1 MGEVLDTRPWIVE
14 NRIKQEVNMD
24 DSDRLSALRAELVK
38 RMGRDRY
45 ELWMGPQTK
54 LEFSAHVL
62 RVGCASTFE
71 LQCVRRH
78 SQASLAES
86 CRSILGEDV
95 RIEYF
100 VRTDETATIQAMTTK
115 LVQQSLL
122 ERASESTALPQSME
136 ERAAMPVTLKQEPPR
151 TEKKQP
157 RSAGTMMA
165 RSTFANFVSGPCNEL
180 AFRTAK
186 TVAERIGHYGPL
198 FLYGPAGIGKT
209 HLLYAIVQHLRKNAS
224 NLRALRFTSEQ
235 FTTEFLDAL
244 QHRTSPSFRH
254 KYRSV
259 DVLLI
264 DDTQFLVGKRAT
276 LDELLVTID
285 SLHERGKQVVLTC
298 DSSPQE
304 LLKVSSELAT
314 RISGGLAVP
323 LEMPDFVT
331 RQALVRKF
339 IAEMHPVIGMA
350 IDDEIVVV
358 IATQV
363 AGSARQLRGAI
374 NRLIV
379 TSEAL
384 RKPLSADLARTILAE
399 YMQQITPAVRL
410 SDIQRAVCDVFGIE
424 PSSLKSPSK
433 TRSVAEPRMLA
444 MWLACNLTRS
454 ALGEISEFFGR
465 RSHSTVI
472 SAQKKIERMVSQGE
486 TIAVANQPCSVEEAI
501 HKVRQ
506 KLRSA

>member
-1 MGEVLDTRPWIVE
+1 
-14 NRIKQEVNMD
+14 MD

-45 ELWMGPQTK
+45 ELWLGPQTK
-54 LEFSAHVL
+54 LELSSHAL
-62 RVGCASTFE
+62 RVGCTSTFE

-78 SQASLAES
+78 SHASLLES
-86 CRSILGEDV
+86 CRCLLGEQV
-95 RIEYF
+95 PIEYF
-100 VRTDETATIQAMTTK
+100 VQADETATTMPAAPK
-115 LVQQSLL
+115 YVQQSLL
-122 ERASESTALPQSME
+122 DGENGATDLPESVNELSLEKSP
-136 ERAAMPVTLKQEPPR
+136 AMPVTLKPVPVPV
-151 TEKKQP
+151 EKKQP
-157 RSAGTMMA
+157 RSAGSMMA
-165 RSTFANFVSGPCNEL
+165 RSTFASFVSGPSNEL
-180 AFRTAK
+180 AYRTAK

-198 FLYGPAGIGKT
+198 FLYGPPGIGKT
-209 HLLYAIVQHLRKNAS
+209 HLLYAIVQHLRKNAAS
-224 NLRALRFTSEQ
+224 LRTLRMTSEQ

-244 QHRTSPSFRH
+244 QHRTSASFRH

-264 DDTQFLVGKRAT
+264 DDIQFLARKRAT
-276 LDELLVTID
+276 LEELLVTID

-304 LLKVSSELAT
+304 LLKLSSELAS

-323 LEMPDFVT
+323 LEMPDFAT

-379 TSEAL
+379 TGEAL
-384 RKPLSADLARTILAE
+384 RKPLTADVARTILAE
-399 YMQQITPAVRL
+399 YMQQITPTVRL
-410 SDIQRAVCDVFGIE
+410 PDIQRAICEVFGVE
-424 PSSLKSPSK
+424 ASSLKSPSK

-501 HKVRQ
+501 RKVQRA
-506 KLRSA
+506 LRSA

>member
-1 MGEVLDTRPWIVE
+1 
-14 NRIKQEVNMD
+14 MD

-38 RMGRDRY
+38 RMGRERY

-54 LEFSAHVL
+54 LELSAHAL
-62 RVGCASTFE
+62 RVGCSSTFE

-78 SQASLAES
+78 SQASLVES
-86 CRSILGEDV
+86 CRCVLGEDV
-95 RIEYF
+95 QIEYF
-100 VRTDETATIQAMTTK
+100 VRPDETATAKPTTSK
-115 LVQQSLL
+115 FVQQSLL
-122 ERASESTALPQSME
+122 DRENESIALPQSAE
-136 ERAAMPVTLKQEPPR
+136 KCAAMPVTLKQEPAKMENR
-151 TEKKQP
+151 QQ
-157 RSAGTMMA
+157 RSAGTVLA
-165 RSTFANFVSGPCNEL
+165 RSTFASFVSGPSNEL
-180 AFRTAK
+180 AYRTAK
-186 TVAERIGHYGPL
+186 TVAERVGHYGPL

-224 NLRALRFTSEQ
+224 SLRALRLTSEQ

-244 QHRTSPSFRH
+244 QHRTSASFRH

-264 DDTQFLVGKRAT
+264 DDIQFLVGKRAT

-298 DSSPQE
+298 DSSPQD
-304 LLKVSSELAT
+304 LLKASSELAT

-323 LEMPDFVT
+323 LEMPDFAT

-384 RKPLSADLARTILAE
+384 RKPLTADLARTTLAE
-399 YMQQITPAVRL
+399 YMQQITPTVRL
-410 SDIQRAVCDVFGIE
+410 PDIERAICEVFGVE
-424 PSSLKSPSK
+424 ASSLKSPSK

-444 MWLACNLTRS
+444 MWLACSLTRS

-486 TIAVANQPCSVEEAI
+486 TIAVANLSCSVEEAI
-501 HKVRQ
+501 RKVQQ
-506 KLRSA
+506 KLRRA